1 MNYLFSKLTFFF
13 KYFLRLTRFTLFEL
27 KKFIYKRQ
35 NNSDERICNIT
46 ISQSAKL
53 LSEAVI
59 ENLSQDKEK
68 IIISSNSYI
77 RGRLTVSAAG
87 GSISIGEWC
96 YVGHRSEIF
105 SLSSINIGNRVM
117 IAHDVNI
124 VDNTA
129 HSLDPIERHNH
140 FRHTINFGRPKR
152 MQDLPGVKVAS
163 IIIEDD
169 VWISFGVTILKGVTI
184 GARSVIA
191 ARSIVTHDVPSDVL
205 YRCKVEPIMTP
216 LPDQFKEKSQ
226 FNNGVE
232 II

>member
-1 MNYLFSKLTFFF
+1 MNYFFSKLKSFS
-13 KYFLRLTRFTLFEL
+13 KYFLRSTRSILFEL
-27 KKFIYKRQ
+27 KKFIHKGQ
-35 NNSDERICNIT
+35 NNSDERIRNIT

-53 LSEAVI
+53 FPEAII
-59 ENLSQDKEK
+59 ENLSEDKEK

-77 RGRLTVSAAG
+77 RGRLTVSASG
-87 GSISIGEWC
+87 GLISIGEWC

-105 SLSSINIGNRVM
+105 SLSSISIGNRVM

-152 MQDLPGVKVAS
+152 REDLPGVSSAP

-184 GARSVIA
+184 GTRSVIA
-191 ARSIVTHDVPSDVL
+191 ARAIVTHDVPPDVI
-205 YRCKVEPIMTP
+205 YKCKIEPQITS
-216 LPDQFKEKSQ
+216 LTQNKSKT
-226 FNNGVE
+226 
-232 II
+232 